1 MSLWQPIDKASAK
14 FIGNFGTLEGIH
26 SISPRKDIEIV
37 PFGLTQLT
45 LSEKEDGNPFATGHR
60 TTASVGV
67 DGKIALTNDITLNFT
82 VNPDFGQVEADPS
95 VVNLT
100 NFETYFDEKRPFF
113 VEGSNIFHYPYDITN
128 NERNKL
134 FYSRRL
140 GREPHLQY
148 DTTDDEFVREP
159 FRTTILGA
167 AKVSGKTRNGISIG
181 ILNAVTKKMY
191 SEIDRDGV
199 QNKYAVEPLTNYFVG
214 RIEQDLDSGNMIVGA
229 MLTATNRKIDEQQF
243 RVLADEA
250 YTGGANFRIL
260 ENKSFFVTATSF
272 LQPFRRIC
280 GGYCALATVVSPILS
295 ASDANHVELDTTRT
309 SLDGYGLR

>member
-1 MSLWQPIDKASAK
+1 
-14 FIGNFGTLEGIH
+14 
-26 SISPRKDIEIV
+26 
-37 PFGLTQLT
+37 
-45 LSEKEDGNPFATGHR
+45 
-60 TTASVGV
+60 
-67 DGKIALTNDITLNFT
+67 
-82 VNPDFGQVEADPS
+82 VEADPS

-148 DTTDDEFVREP
+148 DITDDEFVREP

-167 AKVSGKTRNGISIG
+167 AKVSGKTRSGTSIG

-199 QNKYAVEPLTNYFVG
+199 QKKYAVEPLTNYFVG

-229 MLTATNRKIDEQQF
+229 MLTATNRKIDEHQF

-250 YTGGANFRIL
+250 YTGGANFSKYWKD
-260 ENKSFFVTATSF
+260 KSYYVTARAFYSHSGGSAEAIAR
-272 LQPFRRIC
+272 LQQ
-280 GGYCALATVVSPILS
+280 SS
-295 ASDANHVELDTTRT
+295 ARYYQRPDAHHVELDTTRT
-309 SLDGYGLR
+309 SLDGYGASVNGGKVSGHFKLTAISLRSIIFQAKDLERV